1 MKKLSPNKEMRLD
14 NNYLPLSLSHRLKT
28 WLILL
33 MTTLLLVVAI
43 PVNAQ
48 QTTPYANPV
57 DGFPVVLDGQEIF
70 RVRQGIP
77 GIASSQERA
86 NIIQQRLIIVAN
98 DSTILPEDI
107 QPEKRGN
114 DFLVKAGDKV
124 LFTIIKEDAVIYNKS
139 REVLAQEATNF
150 IRASI
155 IKYREERKAE
165 NLFKGAILAVISTVA
180 LLIFF
185 KFLQKV
191 VTKLLAKI
199 RYARN
204 ADALDLRIKNIQVLG
219 SNAMSY
225 LLVGFIRL
233 GRLAIILL
241 SLYVYLPF
249 VLSQFPATK
258 PLGDSILRDIA
269 TQIDQLTEAF
279 AKYLPNL
286 LTIGIIVFVTIYIIE
301 FAKLVISELGRD
313 DAYPW
318 FYPEWIN
325 PTNRLVTFLIVAIAL
340 VIVGP
345 FLPGFGSPAFQGVSL
360 FLGAIFTL
368 GSSSAVANAVAGI
381 ILIYT
386 RAFKIGD
393 FVAVGDTKGS
403 VIDKSLFVTRIIT
416 PKKEVITMPN
426 SKLLSSD
433 VKNFSV
439 VQRELNQGLVLYT
452 TITLGYDVPWRKV
465 HEALIKA
472 AEATKY
478 IMAEPRPFV
487 LQTSL
492 NDFHISYEIN
502 AFTDHPELMP
512 DIYSDL
518 HQNIQDYC
526 NQAGIEILSPAY
538 TAIRDGN
545 HSTMPADY
553 LPDDYTPPV
562 FGISSQ
568 NGN

>member
-1 MKKLSPNKEMRLD
+1 M
-14 NNYLPLSLSHRLKT
+14 
-28 WLILL
+28 ILFV
-33 MTTLLLVVAI
+33 TTLLLIVTI
-43 PVNAQ
+43 PVYAQ
-48 QTTPYANPV
+48 QQNTNGNPV

-70 RVRQGIP
+70 RVKQGIP
-77 GIASSQERA
+77 GIATAEERA
-86 NIIQQRLIIVAN
+86 AIIKKRLVTVAN
-98 DSTILPEDI
+98 DSTILPEAI

-124 LFTIIKEDAVIYNKS
+124 LFTIIKEDAVVYNKS
-139 REVLAQEATNF
+139 RETLAQEATKF

-155 IKYREERKAE
+155 VKYREERKAE
-165 NLFKGAILAVISTVA
+165 NLVKGAILAVISTAA

-185 KFLQKV
+185 RFTQKI
-191 VTKLLAKI
+191 VTKLLTEIKV
-199 RYARN
+199 ARK
-204 ADALDLRIKNIQVLG
+204 ADALELRIKNVQVFG

-225 LLVGFIRL
+225 LLSGFVRL
-233 GRLAIILL
+233 GRLAVILL

-249 VLSQFPATK
+249 VLSQFPVTK
-258 PLGDSILRDIA
+258 PLGDSILKDIA
-269 TQIDQLTEAF
+269 IQIDQLVEGF
-279 AKYLPNL
+279 SKYLPNL
-286 LTIGIIVFVTIYIIE
+286 LTIGIIVLITFYVIE
-301 FAKLVISELGRD
+301 FVKLVISELGRD

-318 FYPEWIN
+318 FYTEWIQ

-340 VIVGP
+340 VVASP

-360 FLGAIFTL
+360 FLGALFTL

-386 RAFKIGD
+386 RSFQIGD
-393 FVAVGDTKGS
+393 FVAIGDIKGS
-403 VIDKSLFVTRIIT
+403 VIEKSLFVTRIIN

-426 SKLLSSD
+426 AKILGSD

-439 VQRELNQGLVLYT
+439 VQRESHQGLVLYT
-452 TITLGYDVPWRKV
+452 TITLGYDLPWRKV
-465 HEALIKA
+465 HEVLIKA
-472 AEATKY
+472 AGNTKY

-512 DIYSDL
+512 EIYSDL

-545 HSTMPADY
+545 YSTMPADY
-553 LPDDYTPPV
+553 LPDDYTPPT

-568 NGN
+568 NSH

>member
-1 MKKLSPNKEMRLD
+1 MKL
-14 NNYLPLSLSHRLKT
+14 NNQYPHLSLSQRLKI

-33 MTTLLLVVAI
+33 GTTLLLLVTV
-43 PVNAQ
+43 PVYAQ
-48 QTTPYANPV
+48 QTTPAGNAV
-57 DGFPVVLDGQEIF
+57 DGFPVVLDGRELF
-70 RVRQGIP
+70 RVKQGIP
-77 GIASSQERA
+77 GIATAEERA
-86 NIIQQRLIIVAN
+86 AIIQKRLVTVAN
-98 DSTILPEDI
+98 DSTILPETI
-107 QPEKRGN
+107 QSEKRGN
-114 DFLVKAGDKV
+114 DLFVKAGDKV
-124 LFTIIKEDAVIYNKS
+124 LFTIIKEDVAIYNKS
-139 REVLAQEATNF
+139 REILAQEATKL
-150 IRASI
+150 IQSSI
-155 IKYREERKAE
+155 VKYREERKAE
-165 NLFKGAILAVISTVA
+165 NLFKGAVLTVISTIA
-180 LLIFF
+180 LLLFF
-185 KFLQKV
+185 KFLQKI

-199 RYARN
+199 KYARK
-204 ADALDLRIKNIQVLG
+204 ADALELRIKNIQFLG

-249 VLSQFPATK
+249 VLSQFPVTK
-258 PLGDSILRDIA
+258 PLGDSILKDIA
-269 TQIDQLTEAF
+269 VQIEQLVEGF
-279 AKYLPNL
+279 SKYLPNL
-286 LTIGIIVFVTIYIIE
+286 LTIGIIVLITVYVIE
-301 FAKLVISELGRD
+301 FAKLVISEVGRD

-318 FYPEWIN
+318 FYPEWVQ

-340 VIVGP
+340 VVAGP

-368 GSSSAVANAVAGI
+368 GSSSAVANAVSGI

-386 RAFKIGD
+386 RSFQIGD
-393 FVAVGDTKGS
+393 FVAIGDTRGS
-403 VIDKSLFVTRIIT
+403 VIEKSLFVTRIIN
-416 PKKEVITMPN
+416 PKKEIITMPN
-426 SKLLSSD
+426 AKILSSD

-439 VQRELNQGLVLYT
+439 VQRELHQGLVLYT

-472 AEATKY
+472 AGATKY
-478 IMAEPRPFV
+478 IMAEPHPFV

-553 LPDDYTPPV
+553 LPDDYIPPT

-568 NGN
+568 NGH

>member
-1 MKKLSPNKEMRLD
+1 MKPDKDYPL
-14 NNYLPLSLSHRLKT
+14 LSLSQKFKT

-33 MTTLLLVVAI
+33 VTTLLLIVAV
-43 PVNAQ
+43 PVYAQPTTTAGNA
-48 QTTPYANPV
+48 V
-57 DGFPVVLDGQEIF
+57 DGFPVVLDGREVF
-70 RVRQGIP
+70 RVKQGIP
-77 GIASSQERA
+77 GIATAEERA
-86 NIIQQRLIIVAN
+86 AIIQQRLVTVAN
-98 DSTILPEDI
+98 DSTILPETI
-107 QPEKRGN
+107 QPDNRGN
-114 DFLVKAGDKV
+114 DLFVKAGDKV
-124 LFTIIKEDAVIYNKS
+124 LFTIIKEEAIPYNKN
-139 REVLAQEATNF
+139 REALAQEATKL
-150 IRASI
+150 IQASI
-155 IKYREERKAE
+155 VKYREERKLE
-165 NLFKGAILAVISTVA
+165 HLFKGTILAIISTIA
-180 LLIFF
+180 LLLFF
-185 KFLQKV
+185 KLLQRV

-199 RYARN
+199 RFARK
-204 ADALDLRIKNIQVLG
+204 ADALDLKIKNIQFLG

-225 LLVGFIRL
+225 LLVGFVRL

-249 VLSQFPATK
+249 VLSQFPTTK

-269 TQIDQLTEAF
+269 TQIAQLTEAF

-286 LTIGIIVFVTIYIIE
+286 LTIGIIVLVTNYIIE
-301 FAKLVISELGRD
+301 FAELVISELGRD
-313 DAYPW
+313 DSYPW

-340 VIVGP
+340 VVAGP

-360 FLGAIFTL
+360 FLGAILTL

-393 FVAVGDTKGS
+393 IVAIGDTKGS

-433 VKNFSV
+433 VRNFSV
-439 VQRELNQGLVLYT
+439 IQRELNQGLVLYT

-478 IMAEPRPFV
+478 IMAEPHPFV

-526 NQAGIEILSPAY
+526 NQAGIEILSPGY

-553 LPDDYTPPV
+553 LPDDYIPPT

>member
-1 MKKLSPNKEMRLD
+1 MKPDKDSPLF
-14 NNYLPLSLSHRLKT
+14 SLSQKCKT
-28 WLILL
+28 WLILFV
-33 MTTLLLVVAI
+33 TTLLLIVTI
-43 PVNAQ
+43 PVYAQ
-48 QTTPYANPV
+48 QQNTNGNPV

-70 RVRQGIP
+70 RVKQGIP
-77 GIASSQERA
+77 GIATAEERA
-86 NIIQQRLIIVAN
+86 AIIKKRLVTVAN
-98 DSTILPEDI
+98 DSTILPEAI

-124 LFTIIKEDAVIYNKS
+124 LFTIIKEDAVVYNKS
-139 REVLAQEATNF
+139 RETLAQEATKF

-155 IKYREERKAE
+155 VKYREERKAE
-165 NLFKGAILAVISTVA
+165 NLVKGAILAVISTAA

-185 KFLQKV
+185 RFTQKI
-191 VTKLLAKI
+191 VTKLLTEIKV
-199 RYARN
+199 ARK
-204 ADALDLRIKNIQVLG
+204 ADALELRIKNVQVFG

-225 LLVGFIRL
+225 LLSGFVRL
-233 GRLAIILL
+233 GRLAVILL

-249 VLSQFPATK
+249 VLSQFPVTK
-258 PLGDSILRDIA
+258 PLGDSILKDIA
-269 TQIDQLTEAF
+269 IQIDQLVEGF
-279 AKYLPNL
+279 SKYLPNL
-286 LTIGIIVFVTIYIIE
+286 LTIGIIVLITFYVIE
-301 FAKLVISELGRD
+301 FVKLVISELGRD

-318 FYPEWIN
+318 FYTEWIQ

-340 VIVGP
+340 VVASP

-360 FLGAIFTL
+360 FLGALFTL

-386 RAFKIGD
+386 RSFQIGD
-393 FVAVGDTKGS
+393 FVAIGDIKGS
-403 VIDKSLFVTRIIT
+403 VIEKSLFVTRIIN

-426 SKLLSSD
+426 AKILGSD

-439 VQRELNQGLVLYT
+439 VQRESHQGLVLYT
-452 TITLGYDVPWRKV
+452 TITLGYDLPWRKV
-465 HEALIKA
+465 HEVLIKA
-472 AEATKY
+472 AGNTKY

-512 DIYSDL
+512 EIYSDL

-545 HSTMPADY
+545 YSTMPADY
-553 LPDDYTPPV
+553 LPDDYTPPT

-568 NGN
+568 NSH

>member
-1 MKKLSPNKEMRLD
+1 MKPDKDYPL
-14 NNYLPLSLSHRLKT
+14 LSLSQKFKT

-33 MTTLLLVVAI
+33 VTTLLLIVAV
-43 PVNAQ
+43 PVYAQPTTTAGNA
-48 QTTPYANPV
+48 V
-57 DGFPVVLDGQEIF
+57 DGFPVVLDGREVF
-70 RVRQGIP
+70 RVKQGIP
-77 GIASSQERA
+77 GIATAEERA
-86 NIIQQRLIIVAN
+86 AIIKKRLVTVAN
-98 DSTILPEDI
+98 DSTILPETI
-107 QPEKRGN
+107 QAENQGN
-114 DFLVKAGDKV
+114 TVLIKAGDNL
-124 LFTIIKEDAVIYNKS
+124 LFTIIKKDAIAYNKS
-139 REVLAQEATNF
+139 SETLVQETTEF
-150 IRASI
+150 VQASI
-155 IKYREERKAE
+155 VKYREERKLKH
-165 NLFKGAILAVISTVA
+165 LFKGTILAIISTIA
-180 LLIFF
+180 LLLFF
-185 KFLQKV
+185 KLLQRV

-199 RYARN
+199 RFARK
-204 ADALDLRIKNIQVLG
+204 ADALDLRIKNIQFLG
-219 SNAMSY
+219 SNAVSY

-249 VLSQFPATK
+249 VLSQFPTTK
-258 PLGDSILRDIA
+258 PLGDSILKDIA
-269 TQIDQLTEAF
+269 TQIAQLTEAF

-286 LTIGIIVFVTIYIIE
+286 LTIGIIVLVTIYIIE
-301 FAKLVISELGRD
+301 FAELVISELGRD
-313 DAYPW
+313 DSYPW

-340 VIVGP
+340 VVVGP

-393 FVAVGDTKGS
+393 IVAVGDTRGS

-426 SKLLSSD
+426 AKLLSSD
-433 VKNFSV
+433 VRNFSV
-439 VQRELNQGLVLYT
+439 IQRELNQGLVLYT

-478 IMAEPRPFV
+478 IMAEPYPFV

-553 LPDDYTPPV
+553 LPDDYIPPT

>member
-1 MKKLSPNKEMRLD
+1 MKLD
-14 NNYLPLSLSHRLKT
+14 KNYPSLSLSQRFKT

-33 MTTLLLVVAI
+33 VTTLLLVVAV
-43 PVNAQ
+43 PVYAQ
-48 QTTPYANPV
+48 QTTTTSTTGNAV
-57 DGFPVVLDGQEIF
+57 DGFPVVLDGKELF
-70 RVRQGIP
+70 RVKQGIP
-77 GIASSQERA
+77 GIATAEERA
-86 NIIQQRLIIVAN
+86 AIIKQRLLTVAN
-98 DSTILPEDI
+98 DSTILPEAI
-107 QPEKRGN
+107 QAEKRGN
-114 DFLVKAGDKV
+114 DLFVKAGDKV

-139 REVLAQEATNF
+139 REILAQEATKF
-150 IRASI
+150 IQASI
-155 IKYREERKAE
+155 VKYREERKAE
-165 NLFKGAILAVISTVA
+165 NLVKGAVLAVITTIA
-180 LLIFF
+180 LLLFF
-185 KFLQKV
+185 RFLQKI

-204 ADALDLRIKNIQVLG
+204 ADALELRIKNIQVLG

-225 LLVGFIRL
+225 LLSGFVRL

-249 VLSQFPATK
+249 VLSQFPVTK
-258 PLGDSILRDIA
+258 PLGDSILKDIA
-269 TQIDQLTEAF
+269 VQIEQLVEGF
-279 AKYLPNL
+279 SKYLPNL
-286 LTIGIIVFVTIYIIE
+286 LTIGIIALLTIYVIE

-318 FYPEWIN
+318 FYPEWIQ
-325 PTNRLVTFLIVAIAL
+325 PTNRLVTFLIVAIA
-340 VIVGP
+340 VVVAGP

-368 GSSSAVANAVAGI
+368 GSSSAVANAVSGI

-386 RAFKIGD
+386 RSFQIGD
-393 FVAVGDTKGS
+393 FVAIGDTRGS
-403 VIDKSLFVTRIIT
+403 VIEKSLFVTRIIN

-426 SKLLSSD
+426 AKILGSD
-433 VKNFSV
+433 VRNFSV
-439 VQRELNQGLVLYT
+439 VQRESHQGLVLYT

-465 HEALIKA
+465 HEVLIKA
-472 AEATKY
+472 AGATKY

-492 NDFHISYEIN
+492 NDYHISYEIN

-512 DIYSDL
+512 EIYSDL

-538 TAIRDGN
+538 TSIRDGN

-553 LPDDYTPPV
+553 LPDDYTPPT

-568 NGN
+568 NGH

>member
-1 MKKLSPNKEMRLD
+1 MKPDR
-14 NNYLPLSLSHRLKT
+14 NYPSLSLSQKFKT

-33 MTTLLLVVAI
+33 VTTLLLIVAV
-43 PVNAQ
+43 PVYAQ
-48 QTTPYANPV
+48 QTNTDGNAV
-57 DGFPVVLDGQEIF
+57 DGFPVLLDGQEIF
-70 RVRQGIP
+70 RVKQGIP
-77 GIASSQERA
+77 GIATAEERA
-86 NIIQQRLIIVAN
+86 AIIKKRLVTVAN
-98 DSTILPEDI
+98 NSTILPEAI

-114 DFLVKAGDKV
+114 DLFVKAGDKV
-124 LFTIIKEDAVIYNKS
+124 LFTIIKEDAAVYNKTQ
-139 REVLAQEATNF
+139 EVLAQEATKL
-150 IRASI
+150 IQASI
-155 IKYREERKAE
+155 VKYREERKVE
-165 NLFKGAILAVISTVA
+165 NLLKGAVLTVISTTA
-180 LLIFF
+180 LLLFF
-185 KFLQKV
+185 KLLQKI
-191 VTKLLAKI
+191 VTKLLSKI
-199 RYARN
+199 RYARK
-204 ADALDLRIKNIQVLG
+204 ADALELRIKNTQVLG

-225 LLVGFIRL
+225 LLVGFVRL
-233 GRLAIILL
+233 GRLAIIVL

-249 VLSQFPATK
+249 VLSLFPVTK
-258 PLGDSILRDIA
+258 PLGDSILKDIA
-269 TQIDQLTEAF
+269 VQIEQLVENF
-279 AKYLPNL
+279 SKYLPNL
-286 LTIGIIVFVTIYIIE
+286 LTIGIIVLITIYVIE
-301 FAKLVISELGRD
+301 FAKLVIYELGRD

-318 FYPEWIN
+318 FYPEWIQ

-340 VIVGP
+340 VVAGP

-368 GSSSAVANAVAGI
+368 GSSSAVANAVSGI

-386 RAFKIGD
+386 RSFQIGD
-393 FVAVGDTKGS
+393 FVAIGDTRGS
-403 VIDKSLFVTRIIT
+403 VIEKSLFVTRIIN

-426 SKLLSSD
+426 AKILGSD
-433 VKNFSV
+433 VRNFSV
-439 VQRELNQGLVLYT
+439 VQRESHQGLVLYT

-465 HEALIKA
+465 HEVLINA
-472 AEATKY
+472 AGATKY

-545 HSTMPADY
+545 HSTMPTDY
-553 LPDDYTPPV
+553 LPDDYTPPT

-568 NGN
+568 NGY